1 MTIRSVEELED
12 LLSTPSPALIEEM
25 AQLKCDILIL
35 GVGGKMGPSLAKL
48 GIRAIREAGV
58 DKKVTGVSRFS
69 EPGLK
74 GELEGYGV
82 ETISIDLLNDEEL
95 QTLPEVENVIYMA
108 GKKFGT
114 TGQEHSTWAMN
125 TYLPGRVGEKFKNS
139 RIVVFSSG
147 NIYPFMPI
155 GSGGADENVAPDPK
169 GEYAQSCLGRERIF
183 QYASHK
189 YRTPLLIYR
198 LNYAVDL
205 RYGNLLEIAQMVN
218 EGREIDLTS
227 GHMNVIWQGDANEIA
242 LRSLSIC
249 DHPAKILNVT
259 GPETISIRWVAE
271 EFGKLLDKNPRFVN
285 EEASDALLNNAGQC
299 HRLFGYPRVTLREM
313 IEMTAHW
320 VAIGGESLNK
330 PTHFQT
336 RSGKF

>member
-1 MTIRSVEELED
+1 MINSVEELED
-12 LLSTPSPALIEEM
+12 RLSTPSEALIEEM
-25 AQLKCDILIL
+25 TQLKGDILIL

-48 GIRAIREAGV
+48 AMRAIKEAGV
-58 DKKVTGVSRFS
+58 NNKVIGVSRFS
-69 EPGLK
+69 EPDLK
-74 GELEGYGV
+74 EELEGFGI

-95 QTLPEVENVIYMA
+95 QSLPEVENVIYMA

-125 TYLPGRVGEKFKNS
+125 TYLPGRVGEKFRNS

-147 NIYPFMPI
+147 NIYPFVPI

-189 YRTPLLIYR
+189 YKTPLLIYR

-218 EGREIDLTS
+218 EGREIDLTN

-242 LRSLSIC
+242 LRSLSLC
-249 DHPAKILNVT
+249 EYPAKILNVT
-259 GPETISIRWVAE
+259 GPETISIRWAAE
-271 EFGKLLDKNPRFVN
+271 ELGKLLNKSPRFVN
-285 EEASDALLNNAGQC
+285 EEASDILLNNAGLC
-299 HRLFGYPRVTLREM
+299 HRLFGYPRVTLRKM

-320 VAIGGESLNK
+320 VAVGGETHNK

>member
-1 MTIRSVEELED
+1 MINTVEELEER
-12 LLSTPSPALIEEM
+12 LSTPSAALINDI
-25 AQLKCDILIL
+25 AKLQGDILIL

-48 GIRAIREAGV
+48 AKRAINEAGV
-58 DKKVTGVSRFS
+58 DKKVIGVSRFS
-69 EPGLK
+69 EPALK
-74 GELEGYGV
+74 EDLEAAGI

-95 QTLPEVENVIYMA
+95 QSLPSVANVIYMA

-125 TYLPGRVGEKFKNS
+125 TYLPGRVGEKFKRS
-139 RIVVFSSG
+139 KIVVFSSG

-155 GSGGADENVAPDPK
+155 GSGGADEGTPADPK

-183 QYASHK
+183 QYTSHQHQ
-189 YRTPLLIYR
+189 TPLLIYR

-218 EGREIDLTS
+218 EEREIDLTA

-242 LRSLSIC
+242 IRSLAIC
-249 DHPAKILNVT
+249 EYPAKILNVT

-271 EFGKLLDKNPRFVN
+271 QLGKLLNKKPRFVN
-285 EEASDALLNNAGQC
+285 EEAPDALVNNAGQC
-299 HRLFGYPRVTLREM
+299 HRIFGYPRVSLWEM

-320 VAIGGESLNK
+320 VSIGGSTHNK
-330 PTHFQT
+330 PTHFQV